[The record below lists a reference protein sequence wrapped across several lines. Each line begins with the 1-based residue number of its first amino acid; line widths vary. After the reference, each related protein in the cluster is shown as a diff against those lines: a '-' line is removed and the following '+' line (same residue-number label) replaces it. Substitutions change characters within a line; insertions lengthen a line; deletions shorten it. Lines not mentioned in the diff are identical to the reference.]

1 MEENKETIENNE
13 IEEKDT
19 KVEEKTDAAENSA
32 VEESTDVEENS
43 ADSETAEDGGDT
55 ESKGN
60 IVTDILEVAES
71 TLITV
76 FVIVL
81 LFTFILHPVNIVGR
95 SMVPTLNHNYS
106 GVREEN
112 QDTDKV
118 LMNTVFFNVKYGDIL
133 VIDKDKNYLLDE
145 NGEAYEPTTD
155 ASINE
160 CIIKR
165 VIAVGGQTVDIKD
178 GKVYVDGEALNEP
191 YIAENSTTD
200 DLGAFTGQYPITV
213 PEDYYFVMGD
223 NRNHSTD
230 SRAKSVG
237 LVKKD
242 QIYGKAIIKYHP
254 FSEFDILTDS
264 WKGD

>member
-1 MEENKETIENNE
+1 MEENKDTIEKKELEENNAQA
-13 IEEKDT
+13 EENTEAADG
-19 KVEEKTDAAENSA
+19 ENAENA
-32 VEESTDVEENS
+32 ENGEEPKK
-43 ADSETAEDGGDT
+43 
-55 ESKGN
+55 KGN
-60 IVTDILEVAES
+60 IVRDIVEIAES

-81 LFTFILHPVNIVGR
+81 IFTFILHPVNIVGR
-95 SMVPTLNHNYS
+95 SMVPTLNNTYE
-106 GVREEN
+106 GVRAEN
-112 QDTDKV
+112 KETDKV

-145 NGEAYEPTTD
+145 NGKVYEPTLD
-155 ASINE
+155 PSINE

-178 GKVYVDGEALNEP
+178 GKVYVDGEVLNEP

-200 DLGAFTGQYPITV
+200 DLGAFTGQYPVTV
-213 PEDYYFVMGD
+213 PEGYYFVMGD

-242 QIYGKAIIKYHP
+242 QIYGKAIIKYSP
-254 FSEFDILTDS
+254 LDEFDILTDS

>member
-1 MEENKETIENNE
+1 MDENKETIEKNE

-19 KVEEKTDAAENSA
+19 KVEESTEVAENS
-32 VEESTDVEENS
+32 VDTENEEN
-43 ADSETAEDGGDT
+43 GGD
-55 ESKGN
+55 SKKKVN
-60 IVTDILEVAES
+60 IVSDILEIAES

-76 FVIVL
+76 FIIVL

-95 SMVPTLNHNYS
+95 SMVPTLNQNYS

-145 NGEAYEPTTD
+145 NGNAYEPTID
-155 ASINE
+155 AAINE

-165 VIAVGGQTVDIKD
+165 VIAVGGQTVDLID
-178 GKVYVDGEALNEP
+178 GKVYVDGEALDEP

-200 DLGAFTGQYPITV
+200 DLGAFTGQYPVTV
-213 PEDYYFVMGD
+213 PEGYYFVMGD

-237 LVKKD
+237 FVKKD

-254 FSEFDILTDS
+254 LSEFDILTDS